1 MKESSGFPLDDLI
14 DEATGTES
22 APQDDWER
30 EQRKKDDAALRL
42 KARYLA
48 KEFSLDEDAVFKS
61 LQAYAKTAC
70 LMSRGV

>member
-14 DEATGTES
+14 DEATGSDE
-22 APQDDWER
+22 PRDDWER
-30 EQRKKDDAALRL
+30 EQQKKDDAALRL

-48 KEFSLDEDAVFKS
+48 KEFSLEEDAVFKS
-61 LQAYAKTAC
+61 LKAYAKTAC

>member
-14 DEATGTES
+14 DEATGS
-22 APQDDWER
+22 DGPSDDWER

-48 KEFSLDEDAVFKS
+48 KEFSLEEDAVFKS